1 MIAII
6 PGRYGKSCFAMLTL
20 IDIKG
25 PIPHNGLPPFV
36 LTGTV
41 IVLGVLLFTILRH
54 RNKQAVGCAPKAE
67 LIETTADTLEQLTCD
82 YQQGTISAEML
93 ITRLADVVMAGI
105 LQRSVISDCVRP
117 ARRTA
122 TECITQA
129 TADAYF
135 TADNLKCGAQLLL
148 LCDQVKFNRYQ
159 PSDQET
165 HQALDCAAELLKQ
178 KPAAAP

>member
-1 MIAII
+1 MSAII
-6 PGRYGKSCFAMLTL
+6 SGRYGRSCFAILTL
-20 IDIKG
+20 VDIKG
-25 PIPHNGLPPFV
+25 PIPSDGVPPFV

-41 IVLGVLLFTILRH
+41 MVLGALLAAILR
-54 RNKQAVGCAPKAE
+54 RRTKRAVRCAPE
-67 LIETTADTLEQLTCD
+67 TEHIETTADTLEQLTCD

-105 LQRSVISDCVRP
+105 LQQSVISDCVRP

-122 TECITQA
+122 SECITQV
-129 TADAYF
+129 TADAYLS
-135 TADNLKCGAQLLL
+135 TDNLKRGAQLLL

-159 PSDQET
+159 PSDQEIL
-165 HQALDCAAELLKQ
+165 QALDCAAKLLKQ

>member
-1 MIAII
+1 
-6 PGRYGKSCFAMLTL
+6 MLTL

-25 PIPHNGLPPFV
+25 PIPYNGLPPFA

-41 IVLGVLLFTILRH
+41 IVLGVLLAAILRH

-67 LIETTADTLEQLTCD
+67 LIETTADTIEQLTCD
-82 YQQGTISAEML
+82 YLQGKIPAEML
-93 ITRLADVVMAGI
+93 ITRLADVVMAGM
-105 LQRSVISDCVRP
+105 LQQGVVSGCARP

-129 TADAYF
+129 TADEYF
-135 TADNLKCGAQLLL
+135 STDNLRRAAQLLL
-148 LCDQVKFNRYQ
+148 MCDQVKFNRYQ